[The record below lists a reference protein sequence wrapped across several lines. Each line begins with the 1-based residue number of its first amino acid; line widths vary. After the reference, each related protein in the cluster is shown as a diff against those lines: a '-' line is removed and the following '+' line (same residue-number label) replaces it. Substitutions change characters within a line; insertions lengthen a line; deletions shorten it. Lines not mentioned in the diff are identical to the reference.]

1 MATHNLFRGGASTR
15 RTSGFSFSM
24 FPSAEVGPNDAMES
38 AAHKTPVHFALTW
51 GLAPGDP
58 CCRDNPCR
66 TSFMAQNAYFR
77 DLETPLAV
85 GDVINAVILPRFT
98 SLIDLFYM
106 NCCPQPGLTMELRV
120 RGNSDS
126 LGGTKDAPVPVTLAT
141 LDFGEVTWGSIIP
154 IPTQPA
160 GDGNPA
166 PGGQDGDPGDVFV
179 TGQPGTIFFNQ
190 NDMLQLVITS
200 LPPDGIDWGCMR
212 MALSPVVREYLR
224 GDWID
229 CMGGCCGDMAVPSN
243 PNPTAPVDPAASS
256 LIGPSAITTAEGGGD
271 YTATAID
278 TDGNP
283 MVNATVSY
291 TLVDNGTGATLDT
304 STCVTDGAGQCTV
317 SVSGAAAAGDYTVT
331 ASVDGQEIGSVTT
344 TVT

>member
-24 FPSAEVGPNDAMES
+24 YPSAEVGPNDAMES

-66 TSFMAQNAYFR
+66 TSFMAQHAYFR
-77 DLETPLAV
+77 ELDTPLAV
-85 GDVINAVILPRFT
+85 GDVINTVILPRFT

-106 NCCPQPGLTMELRV
+106 NCCPQPGLVMELRV

-126 LGGTKDAPVPVTLAT
+126 LGGTDEVPVPVTLAT

-154 IPTQPA
+154 IPAAPA
-160 GDGNPA
+160 GDGSPA
-166 PGGQDGDPGDVFV
+166 AGGEPDEETGEIDPGDVLV
-179 TGQPGTIFFNQ
+179 AGQPGTIFFNQ

-200 LPPDGIDWGCMR
+200 LPEDGIDMGCLR

-229 CMGGCCGDMAVPSN
+229 CMGGCCGDMAVPST
-243 PNPTAPVDPAASS
+243 PVEPAPEPDP
-256 LIGPSAITTAEGGGD
+256 EG
-271 YTATAID
+271 
-278 TDGNP
+278 
-283 MVNATVSY
+283 
-291 TLVDNGTGATLDT
+291 
-304 STCVTDGAGQCTV
+304 
-317 SVSGAAAAGDYTVT
+317 
-331 ASVDGQEIGSVTT
+331 
-344 TVT
+344 